1 MVGTRHHTQKHISP
15 GNDGFAFFKKP
26 VARLSLA
33 DALNNKSLPE
43 EKPVDARD
51 LLSWTLWSIRF
62 KVTATASF
70 KESSLTAQAKI
81 RDLQKFISYFHHHT
95 DGQTHCWTPAFTD
108 MFLDQLDHDHYHAA
122 TIHRAFATLSTF
134 AKYLLA
140 AGVYNDE
147 TFPIPSAPP
156 PVFSGLIQTH
166 IASRQQ

>member
-1 MVGTRHHTQKHISP
+1 
-15 GNDGFAFFKKP
+15 
-26 VARLSLA
+26 
-33 DALNNKSLPE
+33 
-43 EKPVDARD
+43 
-51 LLSWTLWSIRF
+51 
-62 KVTATASF
+62 
-70 KESSLTAQAKI
+70 
-81 RDLQKFISYFHHHT
+81 
-95 DGQTHCWTPAFTD
+95 
-108 MFLDQLDHDHYHAA
+108 MFLDRLDHDHYHAA